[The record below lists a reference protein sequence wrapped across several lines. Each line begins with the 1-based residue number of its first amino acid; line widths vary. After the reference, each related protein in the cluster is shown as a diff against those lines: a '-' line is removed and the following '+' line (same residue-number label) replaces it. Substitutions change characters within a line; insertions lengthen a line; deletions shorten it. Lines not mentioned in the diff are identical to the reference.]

1 MRELSNR
8 EKIEELIDGIFL
20 LNHNIVSRMIRRYE
34 SPEKSESDSLDDM
47 LENTDYKK
55 LGEYYANLRKLIRE
69 GIVIQEKMV
78 VLDYEDFM
86 EDDTL
91 LQMQDNEGQTCKDGL
106 TREMEERID
115 ELFVSL
121 NIIPLEKQDDGKTRR
136 IPDFYEK
143 KKEKPLR
150 MLEYEMLKDSIE
162 RQVRIV
168 EIEDYFRRDRNKRG
182 YIISPLITSYLI
194 KALGDIQGVEAAEN
208 QCEEILAKYRGKSN
222 SFDQYPEIRNTIK
235 KMEYLRLEKRY
246 CRKFNEMTGFLC
258 DGTSYTSYVMDLYNE
273 GSLPFAT
280 QLSQDEIDERINRLA
295 KYHSDNNNATI
306 KRIISRSKAKSKER
320 TEKKS
325 ADENLARKG
334 KKVLQDHSEG
344 EI

>member
-34 SPEKSESDSLDDM
+34 NPEKSQSDRLDDM
-47 LENTDYKK
+47 VEDADYKK
-55 LGEYYANLRKLIRE
+55 LGEYYSNLRKLIRE

-78 VLDYEDFM
+78 ILDYEDYM
-86 EDDTL
+86 EEDEL
-91 LQMQDNEGQTCKDGL
+91 LQMQDNEGQTCKHDL
-106 TREMEERID
+106 TKEMEDRLD

-121 NIIPLEKQDDGKTRR
+121 NIIPVEKQNDGKTRK
-136 IPDFYEK
+136 IPDFYAGK
-143 KKEKPLR
+143 LEKPLR
-150 MLEYEMLKDSIE
+150 MLEYEMLQDSIE

-168 EIEDYFRRDRNKRG
+168 EIEDYFNRDEKKRG
-182 YIISPLITSYLI
+182 YVIGPLISAILI
-194 KALGDIQGVEAAEN
+194 RALGDMQGLKSAEL
-208 QCEEILAKYRGKSN
+208 QCEEILSKYRGKSS
-222 SFDQYPEIRNTIK
+222 SFDQYPEIRSTIK
-235 KMEYLRLEKRY
+235 RMEYLRLEKIY

-258 DGTSYTSYVMDLYNE
+258 AGTTYTPYVMSLYNE

-280 QLSQDEIDERINRLA
+280 QLSNDEIDERINRFA

-320 TEKKS
+320 TEKKRV
-325 ADENLARKG
+325 DDNPD
-334 KKVLQDHSEG
+334 KKEKRVLQDHSDG